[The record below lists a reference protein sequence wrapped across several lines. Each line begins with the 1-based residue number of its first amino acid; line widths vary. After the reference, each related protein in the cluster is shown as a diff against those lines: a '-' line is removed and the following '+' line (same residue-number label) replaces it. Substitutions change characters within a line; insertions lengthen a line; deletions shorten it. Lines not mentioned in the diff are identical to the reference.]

1 MLRLHGKR
9 NPENRPPTKETCFQ
23 NSSQFIKKAVAVHDK
38 KAVQKTEHLVPK
50 HGTKLR
56 LLSVLFVDVKELL
69 QTIKH
74 VTTKELTELVEA
86 IANVNSK
93 TLHG

>member
-1 MLRLHGKR
+1 
-9 NPENRPPTKETCFQ
+9 
-23 NSSQFIKKAVAVHDK
+23 
-38 KAVQKTEHLVPK
+38 
-50 HGTKLR
+50 
-56 LLSVLFVDVKELL
+56 LL